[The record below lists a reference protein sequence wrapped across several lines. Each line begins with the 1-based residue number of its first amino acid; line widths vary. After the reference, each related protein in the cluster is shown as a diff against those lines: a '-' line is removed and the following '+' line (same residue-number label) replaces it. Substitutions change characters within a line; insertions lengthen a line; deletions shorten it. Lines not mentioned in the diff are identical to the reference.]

1 MLTVDERKYIK
12 MYLPYGTQVKIA
24 KEVGTTRCHI
34 NDYFSGKIKNS
45 PKIEKAVIAEFHRF
59 QSERKALKEKIIN
72 SVE

>member
-34 NDYFSGKIKNS
+34 NDSGKIKNS
-45 PKIEKAVIAEFHRF
+45 PKIEKAVIAEFDRF